1 MVHQILYNINEINK
15 TKGEILM
22 CKECQ
27 HNEEEVIEVE
37 VCTGDHCNCEHCSCK
52 HQESPMTDMIELRR
66 KNMKFVIAFDLLAII
81 TLIILAVFL

>member
-1 MVHQILYNINEINK
+1 
-15 TKGEILM
+15 M

-37 VCTGDHCNCEHCSCK
+37 VCNCEHCNCEHCNCEHCSCK

>member
-1 MVHQILYNINEINK
+1 
-15 TKGEILM
+15 M

-27 HNEEEVIEVE
+27 HNEEEEVIEVE
-37 VCTGDHCNCEHCSCK
+37 VCNCEHCNCKHCNCK

-81 TLIILAVFL
+81 TLIILALFL

>member
-1 MVHQILYNINEINK
+1 MAYQILYNINEINK

-27 HNEEEVIEVE
+27 HNEEEIIEVE
-37 VCTGDHCNCEHCSCK
+37 VCNCEHCNCK

-81 TLIILAVFL
+81 TLIILALFL

>member
-1 MVHQILYNINEINK
+1 MAYQILYNINEINK
-15 TKGEILM
+15 TKGEMLM

-27 HNEEEVIEVE
+27 HNEEEIIEVE
-37 VCTGDHCNCEHCSCK
+37 VCNCEHCNCK
-52 HQESPMTDMIELRR
+52 HHESPMTDMIELRR

>member
-1 MVHQILYNINEINK
+1 
-15 TKGEILM
+15 M

-27 HNEEEVIEVE
+27 HNEEEEVIEVE
-37 VCTGDHCNCEHCSCK
+37 VCNCEHCNCK
-52 HQESPMTDMIELRR
+52 HHESPMKDMIELRR

>member
-1 MVHQILYNINEINK
+1 MVHKILYNINEINK
-15 TKGEILM
+15 TKGEMLM

-27 HNEEEVIEVE
+27 HNEEEIIEEE
-37 VCTGDHCNCEHCSCK
+37 VCNCEHCNCK
-52 HQESPMTDMIELRR
+52 HQESPMTDMIEMRK

>member
-1 MVHQILYNINEINK
+1 
-15 TKGEILM
+15 M

-27 HNEEEVIEVE
+27 HNEEVIEVE
-37 VCTGDHCNCEHCSCK
+37 VCNCEHCNCK
-52 HQESPMTDMIELRR
+52 HHESPMPDMIELRR

>member
-1 MVHQILYNINEINK
+1 
-15 TKGEILM
+15 M

-37 VCTGDHCNCEHCSCK
+37 VCNCEHCNCK
-52 HQESPMTDMIELRR
+52 HHESPMTDMIELRK

>member
-1 MVHQILYNINEINK
+1 MRLIK

-37 VCTGDHCNCEHCSCK
+37 VCNCEHCNCK
-52 HQESPMTDMIELRR
+52 HQESPMPDMIELRR